1 MSPIELSWTAKKIH
15 CVIHFCIPEEMTL
28 EPEVLLNRGGEDNCL
43 SRKENRENVTG
54 IDKSRHLYI
63 CEAGEGVLSGLDRH
77 GFKEAVSSH
86 AHYCPVSTNQTKE
99 KVTQTTKNGGEGRK
113 VQMKEAISNRE
124 RAVKQRR
131 NLGKL
136 ETISEEDDPIVGK
149 SMDDPETKLEP
160 KLQVQNTR
168 PLRDP
173 LPEVRNYTDVKL
185 KDTVFYT
192 NEAPHR
198 VEVMGRQEKNTNISA
213 HELTTED
220 IAVNNEQAEPTVEEK
235 QTDVVT
241 SSLSLLLFS
250 IMMPSLD
257 IYNDVSLLGLLYK
270 Q

>member
-1 MSPIELSWTAKKIH
+1 
-15 CVIHFCIPEEMTL
+15 MTV
-28 EPEVLLNRGGEDNCL
+28 EPEVLLNRGGEDNRI

-54 IDKSRHLYI
+54 IDKSRHLHI
-63 CEAGEGVLSGLDRH
+63 CEAGEGVLSGLDSH
-77 GFKEAVSSH
+77 GPEEGASSN

-99 KVTQTTKNGGEGRK
+99 KVTQTTKNGEEGK
-113 VQMKEAISNRE
+113 NVQMKEAISNRE

-149 SMDDPETKLEP
+149 SMDNPETKLEP

-168 PLRDP
+168 PLIDP
-173 LPEVRNYTDVKL
+173 LPEVRNYKDVKL

-192 NEAPHR
+192 NEALRR
-198 VEVMGRQEKNTNISA
+198 VEVMGRQGGKNTNISA

-220 IAVNNEQAEPTVEEK
+220 SAVNNEQDEPIVEEK

>member
-1 MSPIELSWTAKKIH
+1 
-15 CVIHFCIPEEMTL
+15 MTV
-28 EPEVLLNRGGEDNCL
+28 EPEVLLNRGGEDNRI
-43 SRKENRENVTG
+43 SRKENGENVTG
-54 IDKSRHLYI
+54 IDISRHLYI
-63 CEAGEGVLSGLDRH
+63 CEGGEGVLSGLDSH
-77 GFKEAVSSH
+77 DPGEAISSN
-86 AHYCPVSTNQTKE
+86 AHYCPVGTNQTKE

-136 ETISEEDDPIVGK
+136 ETISEEDDHIVGK
-149 SMDDPETKLEP
+149 IMDGPETKLEP

-168 PLRDP
+168 PLIDP
-173 LPEVRNYTDVKL
+173 LPEVRNNRDVKL

-192 NEAPHR
+192 NEAPR
-198 VEVMGRQEKNTNISA
+198 RMEVMGRQEKTTNISA
-213 HELTTED
+213 LELTTED
-220 IAVNNEQAEPTVEEK
+220 SAVNNEQEEPTVEEK

>member
-1 MSPIELSWTAKKIH
+1 
-15 CVIHFCIPEEMTL
+15 MTV
-28 EPEVLLNRGGEDNCL
+28 EPEVLLNRGGEDNRI
-43 SRKENRENVTG
+43 SRKKNGENVTG
-54 IDKSRHLYI
+54 IDISRHLYI
-63 CEAGEGVLSGLDRH
+63 CEGGEGVLSGLDSH
-77 GFKEAVSSH
+77 DPGEAISSN
-86 AHYCPVSTNQTKE
+86 AHYCPVGTNQTKE
-99 KVTQTTKNGGEGRK
+99 KVTQTTKNGGEGRR

-149 SMDDPETKLEP
+149 SMDDPETELEP
-160 KLQVQNTR
+160 KLQVQNTC
-168 PLRDP
+168 PLKDPLQDP
-173 LPEVRNYTDVKL
+173 LPEVKNYRDVKV

-192 NEAPHR
+192 NEAPQR
-198 VEVMGRQEKNTNISA
+198 VEVMGGQEKTSNILA

-220 IAVNNEQAEPTVEEK
+220 RALNIEQAEPTVEEK
-235 QTDVVT
+235 QTDVLT

>member
-1 MSPIELSWTAKKIH
+1 MPQQCLPLKVLGENIY
-15 CVIHFCIPEEMTL
+15 CVIHFCIPEQMTV
-28 EPEVLLNRGGEDNCL
+28 EPEVLLNRGGEDNRI

-63 CEAGEGVLSGLDRH
+63 CEAGEGVLSGLESH
-77 GFKEAVSSH
+77 GLEKAASGN
-86 AHYCPVSTNQTKE
+86 AHYCLVSTNQTKE
-99 KVTQTTKNGGEGRK
+99 KVTQTTENGGEERR

-168 PLRDP
+168 PLIDP
-173 LPEVRNYTDVKL
+173 LPEVRNNRDVKL

-192 NEAPHR
+192 SEAPRR

-213 HELTTED
+213 HELTTENG
-220 IAVNNEQAEPTVEEK
+220 AVNNQQDAPAWRK
-235 QTDVVT
+235 NKPM
-241 SSLSLLLFS
+241 S
-250 IMMPSLD
+250 
-257 IYNDVSLLGLLYK
+257 
-270 Q
+270 

>member
-1 MSPIELSWTAKKIH
+1 
-15 CVIHFCIPEEMTL
+15 MTE
-28 EPEVLLNRGGEDNCL
+28 EPEMLLNRGGEDNCI

-54 IDKSRHLYI
+54 IEKSRQVYI
-63 CEAGEGVLSGLDRH
+63 CEAGEGALSGLDIH
-77 GFKEAVSSH
+77 GPEEAASSN
-86 AHYCPVSTNQTKE
+86 AHYCPVSTDQTKE
-99 KVTQTTKNGGEGRK
+99 KVTQTTENGGEGKK
-113 VQMKEAISNRE
+113 VQIKEAISNRQ

-131 NLGKL
+131 NMGKL

-149 SMDDPETKLEP
+149 RMDDPETKLEP

-168 PLRDP
+168 PLIDP
-173 LPEVRNYTDVKL
+173 LPELRNYRDVKL
-185 KDTVFYT
+185 KDSVLYT
-192 NEAPHR
+192 NEAPRR
-198 VEVMGRQEKNTNISA
+198 VEVMGRQGKTTTISA
-213 HELTTED
+213 HELTSED
-220 IAVNNEQAEPTVEEK
+220 SAVNNEQDEPTVEEK

>member
-1 MSPIELSWTAKKIH
+1 MPAVKGFREKKNY
-15 CVIHFCIPEEMTL
+15 CVIHFCIPEQMTE
-28 EPEVLLNRGGEDNCL
+28 EPEMLLSRGGEDNCI
-43 SRKENRENVTG
+43 SRKENIENVTG
-54 IDKSRHLYI
+54 IDKSRQVYI
-63 CEAGEGVLSGLDRH
+63 CEAGEGVLSGLDSH
-77 GFKEAVSSH
+77 GPEEAASSN
-86 AHYCPVSTNQTKE
+86 AHYCPVSTDQTKE
-99 KVTQTTKNGGEGRK
+99 KVTQTTKNGGEGKK

-149 SMDDPETKLEP
+149 RMDDPETKLEP

-168 PLRDP
+168 PLIDP
-173 LPEVRNYTDVKL
+173 LPELRNYRDVKL
-185 KDTVFYT
+185 KDSVFDT
-192 NEAPHR
+192 NEAPRR
-198 VEVMGRQEKNTNISA
+198 VEVMGRQGKNTNISA
-213 HELTTED
+213 HELTSED
-220 IAVNNEQAEPTVEEK
+220 SAVNNEQDEPTVEEK
-235 QTDVVT
+235 RTDVVT